1 MSCCVRKGTLPPRSL
16 CICGSW
22 DVEMIWMHGLTDGH
36 KCNRCGR
43 AWNEEYDIEMR
54 PSDLNWAHLPAVG
67 AAKYARQQGWLA
79 EH

>member
-1 MSCCVRKGTLPPRSL
+1 MTCCVPKGTLPPREL

-43 AWNEEYDIEMR
+43 AWNEGYGIEVR
-54 PSDLNWAHLPAVG
+54 PSDLNWAHLPAAG
-67 AAKYARQQGWLA
+67 AANYARQRGWLP
-79 EH
+79 EN

>member
-1 MSCCVRKGTLPPRSL
+1 
-16 CICGSW
+16 
-22 DVEMIWMHGLTDGH
+22 MIWMHGLTDGH

-43 AWNEEYDIEMR
+43 AWNEEHGIEMR

-67 AAKYARQQGWLA
+67 AAKHARQQARLR